1 MAKSKF
7 LSEHSVDKDPFL
19 QFYNWYRE
27 HLLDGN
33 NYPESFSLGTASADG
48 TVSVRMVLLKEYDN
62 HGFVFFTNYKSKKGM
77 QLSENPKVAMLF
89 YWPESGRQIRV
100 EGRAEKI
107 SENESE
113 KYFSS
118 RPRQSRIGAWASN
131 QSTIIQSRDFLN
143 EQMSLFTGRFKGK
156 QIPKPA
162 YWGGFRI
169 IPEMFEFWQEGKFR
183 LHDRIIYVYGKK
195 GWRIKRLAP

>member
-7 LSEHSVDKDPFL
+7 LSEHSVYKDPFL
-19 QFYNWYRE
+19 QFDNWYRE

-33 NYPESFSLGTASADG
+33 NYPESFSLGTASASG

-131 QSTIIQSRDFLN
+131 QSTTIQSRDFLN

-183 LHDRIIYVYGKK
+183 LHDRIIYVHGKK

>member
-7 LSEHSVDKDPFL
+7 LSEHSVYKDPFL
-19 QFYNWYRE
+19 QFDNWYRE

-62 HGFVFFTNYKSKKGM
+62 RGFVFFTNYKSKKGM
-77 QLSENPKVAMLF
+77 HLSENPKAAMLF

-131 QSTIIQSRDFLN
+131 QSTTIQSRDFLN

-183 LHDRIIYVYGKK
+183 LHDRIIYVHGKK